1 MKPAAK
7 QYSMSIVPNIVQYQ
21 GSKRLLAPHILRHM
35 PGRFARFVEPFA
47 GMASMTFAVA
57 AEGRC
62 GALWVNDLN
71 APLVDILRAAV
82 QQPQQLLDEYRR
94 VWEEQFTWRGGH
106 IAHFNHVRARFN
118 GGEQTAA
125 NMLYLLARCVKGAVR
140 YAQDG
145 TFNQSPDKRRHGTRP
160 EKLAKNIAAIAAL
173 LHGKVAFSALDY
185 REVLEQCK
193 PGDIV
198 YMDPPY
204 QGVSGARDQRYLA
217 GVDIDEFAAALD
229 GLNRRGIDFLVSY
242 DGARGSQSYGRE
254 LPVELG
260 CRRVLLRAGLSTQ
273 ALLLGKKEVTHEALY
288 VSRNLAGGWAQPDL
302 FLAAA

>member
-1 MKPAAK
+1 MN
-7 QYSMSIVPNIVQYQ
+7 IVPNIVQYQ

-35 PGRFARFVEPFA
+35 PPRFARLVEPFA
-47 GMASMTFAVA
+47 GMASITFAVA

-62 GALWVNDLN
+62 GGFWVNDLN
-71 APLVDILRAAV
+71 APLLDIVRQAV

-94 VWEEQFTWRGGH
+94 VWEEQFTWPGGH
-106 IAHFNHVRARFN
+106 IAHFNHVRETFN
-118 GGEQTAA
+118 SGEQTAA

-173 LHGKVAFSALDY
+173 LHGKAAFSALDY

-193 PGDIV
+193 AGDMV

-217 GVDIDEFAAALD
+217 GVEMDEFAAALET
-229 GLNRRGIDFLVSY
+229 LNRRGVDFLVSY

-254 LPVELG
+254 LPAELG

-288 VSRNLAGGWAQPDL
+288 ISRNLAGGWVQPDL

>member
-1 MKPAAK
+1 MN
-7 QYSMSIVPNIVQYQ
+7 IIPNIVQYQ
-21 GSKRLLAPHILRHM
+21 GSKRMLAPHILRYM
-35 PGRFARFVEPFA
+35 RGRFARFVEPFA

-62 GALWVNDLN
+62 GAFWVNDLN

-82 QQPQQLLDEYRR
+82 QQPQALLAEYRR

-106 IAHFNHVRARFN
+106 IAHFNHVRVRFN
-118 GGEQTAA
+118 GGEQTAS

-140 YAQDG
+140 YGRDG
-145 TFNQSPDKRRHGTRP
+145 QFNQSPDKRRHGTRP

-173 LHGKVAFSALDY
+173 LHGKAAFSALDY

-193 PGDIV
+193 AGDMV

-217 GVDIDEFAAALD
+217 GVEMDEFAAALET
-229 GLNRRGIDFLVSY
+229 LNRRGIDFLVSY
-242 DGARGSQSYGRE
+242 DGACGEKAYGRE
-254 LPVELG
+254 LPAELG

-288 VSRNLAGGWAQPDL
+288 VSRNLAGGLVQPGL
-302 FLAAA
+302 FLVAA